1 MKTLTEIKSN
11 LTTKQNLPLE
21 KSTAIKGGAVK
32 DDKRRIRQKGI
43 TG

>member
-1 MKTLTEIKSN
+1 MKTLSEIKSELAIN
-11 LTTKQNLPLE
+11 QSLQLFQTTVL
-21 KSTAIKGGAVK
+21 KGGAVK

>member
-11 LTTKQNLPLE
+11 LTAEQSLQLFQTTVL
-21 KSTAIKGGAVK
+21 KGGAVK